1 MVWGNG
7 AFCAALHNGLASATT
22 RRFLHMVIEVM
33 NPFEVAIAQFDEA
46 AERLGLSQSMRAI
59 LRKPKRELIVNFPVR
74 RDNGDIEMFTGYRVQ
89 HNITR
94 GPAKGGIRFSPEVS
108 LDEVRALAMW
118 MTWKCAVVGIPFG
131 GAKGGVICD
140 PSKMSRAELERLARR
155 YATEISILIGPNSD
169 IPAPDMN
176 TNPQIMAWMMDTFS
190 MHQGYSVPAVITGKP
205 LAIGG
210 SEGRLE
216 ATARGVQVVTRE
228 ALKDLNMLPDRCSVA
243 IQGFGNVGSVT
254 ARLLAELGCKIV
266 AVSDIKG
273 GIYNPSGI
281 DVHLALRYSKE
292 HGNLSGMPGTE
303 RVTNAELLELP
314 CDILIPAALE
324 NQLVGRNAA
333 RVKARLVVEAANG
346 PTTPDAE
353 AILYDKGVTI
363 VPDILANAG
372 GVTVSYFEWVQDL
385 QRFFWAEHEINDRLE
400 TIMTRSYNAMRHKAR
415 EQQTN
420 LRMGAYLLAVARVAE
435 ATELRGVYP

>member
-1 MVWGNG
+1 MAIDIGNPYQM
-7 AFCAALHNGLASATT
+7 A
-22 RRFLHMVIEVM
+22 V
-33 NPFEVAIAQFDEA
+33 AQFDEA
-46 AERLGLSQSMRAI
+46 ADRLGLSQAMRAI

-74 RDNGDIEMFTGYRVQ
+74 MDDGDVEMFTGYRVQ
-89 HNITR
+89 HNINR

-140 PSKMSRAELERLARR
+140 PHKLSRGELERLSRR
-155 YATEISILIGPNSD
+155 YATEISILMGPNSD

-176 TNPQIMAWMMDTFS
+176 TNPQIMGWMMDTFS

-216 ATARGVQVVTRE
+216 ATARGVQFVTRD
-228 ALKDLNMLPDRCSVA
+228 AMADLGMKPDECTAVV
-243 IQGFGNVGSVT
+243 QGFGNVGSIS
-254 ARLLAELGCKIV
+254 ARLLHELGCKV
-266 AVSDIKG
+266 VGLSDIKG
-273 GIYNPSGI
+273 GVYNSRGI
-281 DVHLALRYSKE
+281 DVHQALRHSKE
-292 HGNLSGMPGTE
+292 HGTLKGLPNTE
-303 RVTNAELLELP
+303 SLTNPELLTLP
-314 CDILIPAALE
+314 CDVLVPAALE
-324 NQLVGRNAA
+324 NQLTERNASQ
-333 RVKARLVVEAANG
+333 VKARLIIEAANG
-346 PTTPDAE
+346 PTTPE
-353 AILYDKGVTI
+353 ADHIFNDRGITV

-400 TIMTRSYNAMRHKAR
+400 SIMTRSYRAVRNKAQ
-415 EQQTN
+415 EQETN

-435 ATELRGVYP
+435 ATEIRGVYP

>member
-1 MVWGNG
+1 M
-7 AFCAALHNGLASATT
+7 AIDF
-22 RRFLHMVIEVM
+22 M
-33 NPFEVAIAQFDEA
+33 NPYDMAVAQFDEA
-46 AERLGLSQSMRAI
+46 ADRLGLSRAMRAI

-74 RDNGDIEMFTGYRVQ
+74 MDNGDVEMFTGYRVQ
-89 HNITR
+89 HNINR

-108 LDEVRALAMW
+108 LDEIRALAMW

-140 PSKMSRAELERLARR
+140 PHKLSRAELERLSRR
-155 YATEISILIGPNSD
+155 YATEISILIGPDSD

-176 TNPQIMAWMMDTFS
+176 TNPQIMGWIMDTFS
-190 MHQGYSVPAVITGKP
+190 MHMGYSIPAVITGKP

-216 ATARGVQVVTRE
+216 ATARGVQFVTRE
-228 ALKDLNMLPDRCSVA
+228 
-243 IQGFGNVGSVT
+243 
-254 ARLLAELGCKIV
+254 
-266 AVSDIKG
+266 VSDISG
-273 GIYNPSGI
+273 GVYNAHGI
-281 DVHLALRYSKE
+281 DIHRALRYSKE
-292 HGNLSGMPGTE
+292 HGALRGLPETE
-303 RVTNAELLELP
+303 SISNAELLELP
-314 CDILIPAALE
+314 CDVLVPAALE
-324 NQLVGRNAA
+324 NQITAKNAA

-346 PTTPDAE
+346 PTTPE
-353 AILYDKGVTI
+353 ADRILIDRGVMI

-400 TIMTRSYNAMRHKAR
+400 SIMTRAYRAVRAKAD
-415 EQQTN
+415 EQDTN

-435 ATELRGVYP
+435 ATEIRGVYP

>member
-1 MVWGNG
+1 MAVN
-7 AFCAALHNGLASATT
+7 L
-22 RRFLHMVIEVM
+22 I
-33 NPFEVAIAQFDEA
+33 NPFEVAVSQFDEA
-46 AERLGLSQSMRAI
+46 AERLGLSQSIRAI

-74 RDNGDIEMFTGYRVQ
+74 MDNGDIEMFTGYRVQ

-94 GPAKGGIRFSPEVS
+94 GPAKGGIRFAPEVS

-140 PSKMSRAELERLARR
+140 PKKLSRAELERLTRR
-155 YATEISILIGPNSD
+155 YATEISLLMGPNSD

-176 TNPQIMAWMMDTFS
+176 TNPQIMSWIMDTYS
-190 MHQGYSVPAVITGKP
+190 MHMGYSVPAVITGKP

-228 ALKDLNMLPDRCSVA
+228 ALLDLNMRPDRCSVV
-243 IQGFGNVGSVT
+243 IQGFGNVGSNS
-254 ARLLAELGCKIV
+254 ARMLSELGCKV
-266 AVSDIKG
+266 VGLSDING
-273 GIYNPSGI
+273 GIYNPNGI
-281 DVHLALRYSKE
+281 DVMLALRYSHE
-292 HGNLSGMPGTE
+292 HGALLGLPNTE
-303 RVTNAELLELP
+303 SVTNQQLLELP
-314 CDILIPAALE
+314 CEVLIPAALE
-324 NQLVGRNAA
+324 NQITGRNASRIQA
-333 RVKARLVVEAANG
+333 HVIIEAANG
-346 PTTPDAE
+346 PVTPDADR
-353 AILYDKGVTI
+353 ILNDRGVTI

-385 QRFFWAEHEINDRLE
+385 QRFFWAEDEINHRLE
-400 TIMTRSYNAMRHKAR
+400 SIMTRSYRAVKQKATD
-415 EQQTN
+415 QQTN

>member
-1 MVWGNG
+1 MVVDVV
-7 AFCAALHNGLASATT
+7 SPYT
-22 RRFLHMVIEVM
+22 
-33 NPFEVAIAQFDEA
+33 VAVAQFDEA
-46 AERLGLSQSMRAI
+46 AERLGLSQSLRAI
-59 LRKPKRELIVNFPVR
+59 LRMPKRELIVNFPVR
-74 RDNGDIEMFTGYRVQ
+74 MDNGDVEMFTGYRVQ
-89 HNITR
+89 HNINR

-140 PSKMSRAELERLARR
+140 PHKLSRTELERLSRR

-176 TNPQIMAWMMDTFS
+176 TNPQIMGWMMDTFS

-228 ALKDLNMLPDRCSVA
+228 AMRDLGMRPEDCTVVV
-243 IQGFGNVGSVT
+243 QGFGNVGSIS
-254 ARLLAELGCKIV
+254 ARLLHEMGCRV
-266 AVSDIKG
+266 VGLSDIQG
-273 GIYNPSGI
+273 GVYNANGI
-281 DVHLALRYSKE
+281 DVHRALRFSKE
-292 HGNLSGMPGTE
+292 HGNLKGMPETE
-303 RVTNAELLELP
+303 PVTNAELLELP
-314 CDILIPAALE
+314 CDVLVPAALE
-324 NQLVGRNAA
+324 NQLTGRNAS
-333 RVKARLVVEAANG
+333 RVRASLVIEAANG
-346 PTTPDAE
+346 PTTPDADR
-353 AILYDKGVTI
+353 IFNDRGITV

-385 QRFFWAEHEINDRLE
+385 QRFFWSENEINHRLE
-400 TIMTRSYNAMRHKAR
+400 SIMERSYRSVHLKAM
-415 EQQTN
+415 EQETN

-435 ATELRGVYP
+435 ATEIRGVYP

>member
-1 MVWGNG
+1 M
-7 AFCAALHNGLASATT
+7 A
-22 RRFLHMVIEVM
+22 IDVM
-33 NPFEVAIAQFDEA
+33 NPYEVAVAQFDEA

-74 RDNGDIEMFTGYRVQ
+74 MDNGDVEMFTGYRVQ
-89 HNITR
+89 HNINR
-94 GPAKGGIRFSPEVS
+94 GPAKGGIRFSPYVS

-118 MTWKCAVVGIPFG
+118 MTWKCAVVSIPFG

-140 PSKMSRAELERLARR
+140 PHQMSRTELERMSRR
-155 YATEISILIGPNSD
+155 YATEISIIMGPNSD

-176 TNPQIMAWMMDTFS
+176 TNPQVMAWIMDTFS

-205 LAIGG
+205 LSIGG

-228 ALKDLNMLPDRCSVA
+228 ALKDLNMLPDRCSVV
-243 IQGFGNVGSVT
+243 IQGFGNVGSVS
-254 ARLLAELGCKIV
+254 ARLLSEMGCKIV
-266 AVSDIKG
+266 GLSDIKG
-273 GIYNPSGI
+273 GVYNPAGI
-281 DVHLALRYSKE
+281 DVNIALRYSKE
-292 HGNLSGMPGTE
+292 HGNLAGLPGTE
-303 RVTNAELLELP
+303 LVTNDELLELP

-324 NQLVGRNAA
+324 NQLTGRNAA
-333 RVKARLVVEAANG
+333 RIQARLVVEAANG

-400 TIMTRSYNAMRHKAR
+400 TIMTRAYYAIRHKAR
-415 EQQTN
+415 EQSTN

-435 ATELRGVYP
+435 ATEIRGVYP

>member
-1 MVWGNG
+1 MAV
-7 AFCAALHNGLASATT
+7 
-22 RRFLHMVIEVM
+22 EVE
-33 NPFEVAIAQFDEA
+33 NPYAVAVAQFDEA
-46 AERLGLSQSMRAI
+46 AERLGLSQAMRAI
-59 LRKPKRELIVNFPVR
+59 LRKPKRELTVNFPVR
-74 RDNGDIEMFTGYRVQ
+74 MDNGDVEMFTGYRVQ
-89 HNITR
+89 HNINR

-140 PSKMSRAELERLARR
+140 PHKLSRAELERLTRR
-155 YATEISILIGPNSD
+155 YATEISILIGPDSD

-176 TNPQIMAWMMDTFS
+176 TNPQIMGWIMDTYS

-228 ALKDLNMLPDRCSVA
+228 AMKDMGMNPEDSVVVV
-243 IQGFGNVGSVT
+243 QGFGNVGSIT
-254 ARLLAELGCKIV
+254 ARLLHEIGCKV
-266 AVSDIKG
+266 VGLSDING
-273 GIYNPSGI
+273 AVYNSNGI
-281 DVHLALRYSKE
+281 DVHRALRYSKE
-292 HGNLSGMPGTE
+292 HGTLKGLPETE
-303 RVTNAELLELP
+303 PLTNSELLELP
-314 CDILIPAALE
+314 CDVLVPAALE
-324 NQLVGRNAA
+324 NQLTGRNAS
-333 RVKARLVVEAANG
+333 RVKARLIIEAANG
-346 PTTPDAE
+346 PTTPDADH
-353 AILYDKGVTI
+353 IFNDRGIIV

-385 QRFFWAEHEINDRLE
+385 QRFFWAENEINNRLE
-400 TIMTRSYNAMRHKAR
+400 SIMERSYQAVRLKSL
-415 EQQTN
+415 EQEVN

-435 ATELRGVYP
+435 ATEIRGVYP

>member
-1 MVWGNG
+1 M
-7 AFCAALHNGLASATT
+7 AIDIL
-22 RRFLHMVIEVM
+22 
-33 NPFEVAIAQFDEA
+33 NPYAMAVSQFDEA
-46 AERLGLSQSMRAI
+46 ADRLGLSQAMRAI

-74 RDNGDIEMFTGYRVQ
+74 MDNGDVEMFTGYRVQ
-89 HNITR
+89 HNINR

-131 GAKGGVICD
+131 GAKGGVLCD
-140 PSKMSRAELERLARR
+140 PSKMSRAEIERLSRR

-176 TNPQIMAWMMDTFS
+176 TNPQIMGWMMDTFS

-216 ATARGVQVVTRE
+216 ATARGVQYVTRE
-228 ALKDLNMLPDRCSVA
+228 AMLDLGMKPEECSVVV
-243 IQGFGNVGSVT
+243 QGFGNVGSIS
-254 ARLLAELGCKIV
+254 ARLLHELGCKV
-266 AVSDIKG
+266 VGLSDISG
-273 GIYNPSGI
+273 GVYNPRGI
-281 DVHLALRYSKE
+281 DVHKALHYSNE
-292 HGNLSGMPGTE
+292 HGKLKGLPNTE
-303 RVTNAELLELP
+303 PVSNAELLLLP

-324 NQLVGRNAA
+324 NQLTEKNAA
-333 RVKARLVVEAANG
+333 QVKARLIVEAANG
-346 PTTPDAE
+346 PTTPE
-353 AILYDKGVTI
+353 ADRILNDRGIVI

-385 QRFFWAEHEINDRLE
+385 QRFFWAENEINNRLE
-400 TIMTRSYNAMRHKAR
+400 SIMTRSYHAVHNKAV
-415 EQQTN
+415 QQETN
-420 LRMGAYLLAVARVAE
+420 LRMGAYLLAVATVAE
-435 ATELRGVYP
+435 ATEIRGVYP

>member
-1 MVWGNG
+1 MV
-7 AFCAALHNGLASATT
+7 
-22 RRFLHMVIEVM
+22 VDVM
-33 NPFEVAIAQFDEA
+33 NPYDMAVAQFDEA
-46 AERLGLSQSMRAI
+46 AERLGLSQAMRAI

-74 RDNGDIEMFTGYRVQ
+74 MDNGEVQMFTGYRVQ
-89 HNITR
+89 HNINR

-140 PSKMSRAELERLARR
+140 PHIMSRNELERLSRR

-176 TNPQIMAWMMDTFS
+176 TNPQVMSWMMDTYS
-190 MHQGYSVPAVITGKP
+190 MHMGYSVPAVITGKP

-228 ALKDLNMLPDRCSVA
+228 ALKDLNMRPERCAVVV
-243 IQGFGNVGSVT
+243 QGFGNVGSIS
-254 ARLLAELGCKIV
+254 ARLLSDLGCKV
-266 AVSDIKG
+266 VGLSDIAG
-273 GIYNPSGI
+273 GVYNPNGI
-281 DVHLALRYSKE
+281 DVMIALRYSRE
-292 HGNLSGMPGTE
+292 HGNLRGLPDTE
-303 RVTNAELLELP
+303 NVTNAELLELP
-314 CDILIPAALE
+314 CDVLVPAALE
-324 NQLVGRNAA
+324 NQITARNAG
-333 RVKARLVVEAANG
+333 RIQARLIIEAANG
-346 PTTPDAE
+346 PTTPDAD
-353 AILYDKGVTI
+353 AILNDRGVTI

-385 QRFFWAEHEINDRLE
+385 QRFFWEEDEINHRLE
-400 TIMTRSYNAMRHKAR
+400 SIMSRSYRSVRQKAE

-420 LRMGAYLLAVARVAE
+420 MRMGAYLLAVARVAE
-435 ATELRGVYP
+435 ATEIRGVYP

>member
-1 MVWGNG
+1 M
-7 AFCAALHNGLASATT
+7 ALFVQRCIMAWYWLLQGG
-22 RRFLHMVIEVM
+22 FLHMAIEVM

-140 PSKMSRAELERLARR
+140 PHTMSRNELERMSRR
-155 YATEISILIGPNSD
+155 YATEISIIMGPNSD

-176 TNPQIMAWMMDTFS
+176 TNPQVMAWMMDTFS

>member
-1 MVWGNG
+1 M
-7 AFCAALHNGLASATT
+7 A
-22 RRFLHMVIEVM
+22 IEIL
-33 NPFEVAIAQFDEA
+33 NPYEVAVSQFDEA
-46 AERLGLSQSMRAI
+46 ADRLGLSQAMRAI

-74 RDNGDIEMFTGYRVQ
+74 KDNGDVEMFTGYRVQ
-89 HNITR
+89 HNINR

-140 PSKMSRAELERLARR
+140 PHQLSRAELERLSRR

-228 ALKDLNMLPDRCSVA
+228 AMLGLNMRPLDARVVV
-243 IQGFGNVGSVT
+243 QGFGNVGSIT
-254 ARLLAELGCKIV
+254 ARLIHEMGCKV
-266 AVSDIKG
+266 VGLSDIG
-273 GIYNPSGI
+273 GGVYNPNGI
-281 DVHLALRYSKE
+281 DVHQALHFSKE
-292 HGNLSGMPGTE
+292 HGSLRGMPNTE
-303 RVTNAELLELP
+303 SVTNVELLELP
-314 CDILIPAALE
+314 CDVLIPAALE
-324 NQLVGRNAA
+324 NQLTGRNAS
-333 RVKARLVVEAANG
+333 RVKARLIIEAANG
-346 PTTPDAE
+346 PTNPDADH
-353 AILYDKGVTI
+353 IFNDRGIVV

-385 QRFFWAEHEINDRLE
+385 QRFFWAENEINDRLE
-400 TIMTRSYNAMRHKAR
+400 TLMMRSYRAVKQKAE
-415 EQQTN
+415 EQDVS

-435 ATELRGVYP
+435 ATEIRGIYP